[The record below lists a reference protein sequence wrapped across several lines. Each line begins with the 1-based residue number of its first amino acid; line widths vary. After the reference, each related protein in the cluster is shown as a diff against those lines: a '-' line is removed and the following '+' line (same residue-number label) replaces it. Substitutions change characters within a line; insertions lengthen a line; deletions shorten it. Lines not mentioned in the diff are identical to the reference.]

1 MKKIILFL
9 VFISLLGCEKD
20 DICDETQSV
29 TPRVIIEFYDA
40 SQPSILKNV
49 TNLEVH
55 TENEIDTTVVFT
67 GVSKIKLPLNPIL
80 QTTTYTLKLNST
92 IVASANTDVL
102 TFNYATKQL
111 YVSRACGFKN
121 VYELNTS
128 NGIIRT
134 DGTTNDGFWIQDFDV
149 ITNKINNEDEVHIK
163 IYF

>member
-40 SQPSILKNV
+40 SQPTILKNV

-55 TENEIDTTVVFT
+55 TESEIDTTVVFT
-67 GVSKIKLPLNPIL
+67 GVSKIQLPLNPIL

-121 VYELNTS
+121 VYELNTAD
-128 NGIIRT
+128 GVLRT
-134 DGTTNDGFWIQDFDV
+134 DSTTNDGFWIQDFDV

>member
-128 NGIIRT
+128 NGVIRT
-134 DGTTNDGFWIQDFDV
+134 DGTINDGFWIQDFDV